1 MGILRVD
8 LDNVN
13 PDGDNKFYEDGS
25 ETIMPD
31 FWLGIRSLKSTK
43 LIKKI

>member
-8 LDNVN
+8 LGNVSTVGN
-13 PDGDNKFYEDGS
+13 NKFCEDGS